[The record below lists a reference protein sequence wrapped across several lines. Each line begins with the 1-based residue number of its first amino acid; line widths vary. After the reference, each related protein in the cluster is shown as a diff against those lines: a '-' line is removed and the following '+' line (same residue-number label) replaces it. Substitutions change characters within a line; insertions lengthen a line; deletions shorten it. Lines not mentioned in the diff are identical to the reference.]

1 MQVVHEKPETRRPLV
16 FKQKTWDEQWMPT
29 DEYGNKQAILR
40 DKRAEVEQHDNDVYV
55 GEVLYFLEVTHT
67 SPSVPDLTLAVCR
80 LNATERM
87 VISTGCIVEDV
98 RQALFRGQAT
108 NNHIRVHPEQPQ
120 GEDAFGYAFADIV
133 NNCAEPKQYDVAGK
147 KHMLEAAK
155 DKAVLLV
162 VFDECW
168 PRDTRTGVPYPL
180 KKTHMFPIAA
190 PPYNERIC
198 YITCNYRA
206 GYTADN
212 VIYAK
217 EAVIA
222 AFREYTHCEIQM

>member
-87 VISTGCIVEDV
+87 VIRSPLGTGSNLGTGVKNASADGPSILSLRARHGLQST
-98 RQALFRGQAT
+98 L
-108 NNHIRVHPEQPQ
+108 
-120 GEDAFGYAFADIV
+120 
-133 NNCAEPKQYDVAGK
+133 K
-147 KHMLEAAK
+147 AK